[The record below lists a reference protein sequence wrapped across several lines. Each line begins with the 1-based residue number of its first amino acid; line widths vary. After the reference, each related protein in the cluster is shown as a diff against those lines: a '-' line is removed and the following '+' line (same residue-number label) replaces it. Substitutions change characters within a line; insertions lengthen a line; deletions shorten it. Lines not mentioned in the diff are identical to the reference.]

1 MAKKI
6 NFGILGG
13 GAIAAFHADAINE
26 LDDANLVG
34 LFDPNPENSKAFSE
48 KYGIKAYASYSGM
61 LEDSGIDAV
70 CICTPSSFHA
80 EGAINALEHSKHVVL
95 EKPMAFTA
103 EEADKIIEAC
113 EKSNCI
119 LTVISQRRFSDDIR
133 YVKKLVEEN
142 AFGTISFCDLYLK
155 YWRKEDYYSSSPWKG
170 TLAMDGGG
178 ALMNQGIHGVDIVLY
193 IMGEAKLLHG
203 KVKTMYHKIETEDT
217 AIALLEF
224 KNGAMG
230 VIEGSTCSFP
240 GYARRIE
247 IMGSTGSV
255 IIRENSIE
263 KLVLNGETVIV
274 RTNESHSDA
283 TASDPLAM
291 SNKLHK
297 MQISNFIGA
306 INGTEELLID
316 AKEGK
321 KAVSLIEKIYN
332 FLA

>member
-1 MAKKI
+1 MSKKV
-6 NFGILGG
+6 NFGIVGG
-13 GAIAAFHADAINE
+13 GAIATFHADAIND

-34 LFDPNPENSKAFSE
+34 LFDPNPENAKAFSE
-48 KYGIKAYASYSGM
+48 KYGIKAYGSYSEM
-61 LEDSGIDAV
+61 LEDAGIDAV
-70 CICTPSSFHA
+70 CICTPSGFHA
-80 EGAINALEHSKHVVL
+80 ENAMDALNSSKHVVL

-103 EEADKIIEAC
+103 EEADKIIETC
-113 EKSNCI
+113 KKSKCI
-119 LTVISQRRFSDDIR
+119 LSVISQLRFSDDIR

-142 AFGTISFCDLYLK
+142 AFGTVSFCDLYMK
-155 YWRKEDYYSSSPWKG
+155 YWRNEDYYSSSPWKG

-217 AIALLEF
+217 AVALVEF

-240 GYARRIE
+240 GYERKIE

-255 IIRENSIE
+255 IIKENRIE
-263 KLVLNGETVIV
+263 KLVLNGETVIE
-274 RTNESHSDA
+274 RTDEHDVKS
-283 TASDPLAM
+283 ASDPMAM
-291 SNKLHK
+291 SNIPHK
-297 MQISNFIGA
+297 KQISNFIGA
-306 INGTEELLID
+306 INGTEKLFID
-316 AKEGK
+316 ANEGK

>member
-1 MAKKI
+1 MSKKV
-6 NFGILGG
+6 NFGIVGG
-13 GAIAAFHADAINE
+13 GAIATFHADAIND

-34 LFDPNPENSKAFSE
+34 VFDPNPENAKAFSE
-48 KYGIKAYASYSGM
+48 KYGIKAYGSYSEM
-61 LEDSGIDAV
+61 LEDAGIDAV
-70 CICTPSSFHA
+70 CICTPSGFHA
-80 EGAINALEHSKHVVL
+80 ENAMDALNSSKHVVL

-119 LTVISQRRFSDDIR
+119 LSVISQLRFSDDIR

-142 AFGTISFCDLYLK
+142 AFGTISFCDLYMK
-155 YWRKEDYYSSSPWKG
+155 YWRNEDYYSSSPWKG
-170 TLAMDGGG
+170 TIAMDGGG

-230 VIEGSTCSFP
+230 VIEGSTCSFL
-240 GYARRIE
+240 GYERKIE
-247 IMGSTGSV
+247 IMGSAGTV
-255 IIRENSIE
+255 IIKENRIE
-263 KLVLNGETVIV
+263 KLVLNGETVID
-274 RTNESHSDA
+274 RTNESNSYA
-283 TASDPLAM
+283 TAADPLAM
-291 SNKLHK
+291 SNNLHK
-297 MQISNFIGA
+297 MQILNFIGA
-306 INGTEELLID
+306 INGTEELVMD

-321 KAVSLIEKIYN
+321 KAVSLIDAIYN
-332 FLA
+332 FS